1 MRKVITLSLA
11 ILLTV
16 TLASCAYSLG
26 LGGKL
31 DRRSRA
37 QENYNDYY
45 SYGGATNNDRQVLPK
60 RGDIAVVVTGD
71 NPQHVRITES
81 IIVEMLANNG
91 YRVVDEA
98 KMRRIRQAAAR
109 AKAARYALEGNV
121 EAILKINA
129 SYSAAAT
136 VIARVQAG
144 WPVVNEF
151 GLYTGTSSVALM
163 AVTSGGRKLGGKTSM
178 GKQVGYTED
187 EAQYKS
193 ISAAVE
199 SGMYQMF

>member
-1 MRKVITLSLA
+1 MRKIFVGSLA
-11 ILLTV
+11 VILV
-16 TLASCAYSLG
+16 IVIASCSLAKG
-26 LGGKL
+26 LEGKL
-31 DRRSRA
+31 DRSRR
-37 QENYNDYY
+37 NYNDNDYY
-45 SYGGATNNDRQVLPK
+45 SNGGVTNNYRSVLP
-60 RGDIAVVVTGD
+60 RHGDIAVVVTGD
-71 NPQHVRITES
+71 DSQHVRITES
-81 IIVEMLANNG
+81 IIVEMLADKG

-98 KMRRIRQAAAR
+98 KMRKIRQAAAR

-136 VIARVQAG
+136 IIARVQAG
-144 WPVVNEF
+144 YPVVNEF

-193 ISAAVE
+193 ILSAVE
-199 SGMYQMF
+199 SGMYEMF

>member
-1 MRKVITLSLA
+1 MRKIFVISLA
-11 ILLTV
+11 AILV
-16 TLASCAYSLG
+16 IILASCLLAKG
-26 LGGKL
+26 LEGKL
-31 DRRSRA
+31 DRGSR
-37 QENYNDYY
+37 NHNDNDYY
-45 SYGGATNNDRQVLPK
+45 SRGGVTNNERSVLPR
-60 RGDIAVVVTGD
+60 RGDIAVIVTGD
-71 NPQHVRITES
+71 DAQHVKITES

-98 KMRRIRQAAAR
+98 KMRKIRQAAAR

-121 EAILKINA
+121 DAILKINA
-129 SYSAAAT
+129 NYSAAAT
-136 VIARVQAG
+136 VVARVQAG
-144 WPVVNEF
+144 YPVVNEF

-163 AVTSGGRKLGGKTSM
+163 AVTSGGKKLGGKTSM
-178 GKQVGYTED
+178 GKQVGYTEH